1 LNCDSSLEINQ
12 LIGNYLIKNE
22 NSETVLEW
30 RNGPF
35 LKAID
40 EGYCLVLDNFELTSD
55 EIKGFIINQLL
66 QKHCLFKSIK
76 K

>member
-1 LNCDSSLEINQ
+1 
-12 LIGNYLIKNE
+12 
-22 NSETVLEW
+22 LEW